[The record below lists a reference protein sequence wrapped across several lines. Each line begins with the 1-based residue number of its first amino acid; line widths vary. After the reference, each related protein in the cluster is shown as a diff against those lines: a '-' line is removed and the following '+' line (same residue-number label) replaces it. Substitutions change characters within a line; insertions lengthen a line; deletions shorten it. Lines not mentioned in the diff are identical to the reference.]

1 MRSDGNPGQTGDR
14 ENPSKVED
22 IPCPFSRVELDP
34 RNPSWPA
41 VFNPHQQAGHKT
53 APDRAAKLQKVL
65 AMQEPST
72 QDFADIGEVR
82 RGRLLDVLFQVQN
95 GPYQANKDHT

>member
-14 ENPSKVED
+14 ENPSKVRD

-34 RNPSWPA
+34 RTPSRPA

-53 APDRAAKLQKVL
+53 APDRDAKLQKVL

-72 QDFADIGEVR
+72 QDIADISVVR
-82 RGRLLDVLFQVQN
+82 WAQRMDVRFVCNSNL
-95 GPYQANKDHT
+95 K